1 MKVFSPWVSLQVYT
15 TSIWFRIT
23 ECLWLYDYSSPC
35 ERPINFSL
43 RVSRGSHSDAETRV
57 GDISRYLLGFRIQ
70 CDVMVHFQHDFK
82 ICGALSCFN
91 HERLMSLFLVCQ
103 TMFTLGESRGI
114 FQTTE
119 RERQAQDNVS
129 FNKWLGILA
138 GEDLPSKLH
147 CSENGDLKSSAS
159 NEEDELV

>member
-1 MKVFSPWVSLQVYT
+1 
-15 TSIWFRIT
+15 
-23 ECLWLYDYSSPC
+23 
-35 ERPINFSL
+35 
-43 RVSRGSHSDAETRV
+43 
-57 GDISRYLLGFRIQ
+57 
-70 CDVMVHFQHDFK
+70 
-82 ICGALSCFN
+82 
-91 HERLMSLFLVCQ
+91 MSLFLVCQ

-114 FQTTE
+114 SQTTE

-147 CSENGDLKSSAS
+147 CSENGDLKSSVS